1 MKLTQSQ
8 LKRII
13 KEELK
18 AVMNENR
25 VTVDRDYE
33 AERQT
38 SIDAKRRAG
47 VERRKKEKEDEDR
60 RRGSYYRHEPPD
72 RAESYPG
79 EFRARYMEE
88 GESDP
93 MTAVGDY
100 EAGKKPYGD
109 GGAIYD
115 VDAMSA
121 AKERFNAMLVDMSMD
136 ELQALKDAL
145 KPEHPLYDDVAS
157 AMIRGDR

>member
-1 MKLTQSQ
+1 MQITESTL
-8 LKRII
+8 RRVI

-18 AVMNENR
+18 AIVN
-25 VTVDRDYE
+25 
-33 AERQT
+33 
-38 SIDAKRRAG
+38 
-47 VERRKKEKEDEDR
+47 
-60 RRGSYYRHEPPD
+60 
-72 RAESYPG
+72 
-79 EFRARYMEE
+79 
-88 GESDP
+88 ESDP

-109 GGAIYD
+109 GGAVYD

-145 KPEHPLYDDVAS
+145 KPEHPLYDEVAS
-157 AMIRGDR
+157 AMIQMGDR

>member
-1 MKLTQSQ
+1 MKLTKQQ
-8 LKRII
+8 LKQII
-13 KEELK
+13 KEELE
-18 AVMNENR
+18 AVMHEGPNL
-25 VTVDRDYE
+25 E
-33 AERQT
+33 AARQARM
-38 SIDAKRRAG
+38 SADHRAD
-47 VERRKKEKEDEDR
+47 VARRKKEKEDEDR
-60 RRGSYYRHEPPD
+60 RRGSYYRHQPPD
-72 RAESYPG
+72 REESYPG
-79 EFRARYMEE
+79 EFDATHMEE

-121 AKERFNAMLVDMSMD
+121 ARERFNAMLVDMSMD

-157 AMIRGDR
+157 AMIQMGDR

>member
-1 MKLTQSQ
+1 MYLMTQAGELKMKLTQSQ
-8 LKRII
+8 LRKII

-18 AVMNENR
+18 AIVN
-25 VTVDRDYE
+25 
-33 AERQT
+33 
-38 SIDAKRRAG
+38 
-47 VERRKKEKEDEDR
+47 
-60 RRGSYYRHEPPD
+60 
-72 RAESYPG
+72 
-79 EFRARYMEE
+79 
-88 GESDP
+88 ESDP

-157 AMIRGDR
+157 AMIQMGDR

>member
-1 MKLTQSQ
+1 MQITKSQ
-8 LKRII
+8 LRRII
-13 KEELK
+13 KEEL
-18 AVMNENR
+18 AAIVNEGP
-25 VTVDRDYE
+25 DLE
-33 AERQT
+33 AARQ
-38 SIDAKRRAG
+38 ARMAAAHRAD
-47 VERRKKEKEDEDR
+47 VARRKKEKEDEDR

-72 RAESYPG
+72 REESYPG
-79 EFRARYMEE
+79 EFRATHMEE

-93 MTAVGDY
+93 MAAAGDY

-121 AKERFNAMLVDMSMD
+121 ARERFNAMLVDMSTD

-157 AMIRGDR
+157 VMIRMS